1 MGAVKRNL
9 EESIA
14 RLIATQGMPDNGDA
28 EAAIWDLVMSGEI
41 APLDQYGINWSRG
54 NRTYRAHDRRLL
66 A

>member
-41 APLDQYGINWSRG
+41 APLD
-54 NRTYRAHDRRLL
+54 
-66 A
+66 